1 MSREKSHRDKPIQF
15 FTVAEVAERLD
26 VSIRTVR
33 RWIQD
38 GLLIVHRING
48 VVRISES
55 DLLAF
60 LTTHRDH

>member
-15 FTVAEVAERLD
+15 FTVAEAAERLD

-55 DLLAF
+55 DLHAF

>member
-1 MSREKSHRDKPIQF
+1 MSRDKSHRDKPIQF
-15 FTVAEVAERLD
+15 FAVAEVAERLD

-33 RWIQD
+33 RWIQN

-55 DLLAF
+55 DLQAF

>member
-1 MSREKSHRDKPIQF
+1 MSREKSHRDKPIHF

-55 DLLAF
+55 DLHAF